1 MKKRLKSYVVPLFS
15 TVFCLVIVLSLFFIN
30 NVNKNTGESNFTY
43 VSNSII
49 NDTMPTIGEINNDLF
64 VVRPYQSDQ
73 INIYKKFYDGNENKE
88 NSIIYYNGT
97 YMQNRGIIYNSQNEF
112 NVVSILNGQ
121 VMDVSNDGVLG
132 FVVTIKHDNG
142 LVSIYHGLSSISV
155 NKGDNVIGST
165 VIGKSGELNFDDN
178 LKNALLFEL
187 TKDGSFVNPE
197 NYYDRNINEL

>member
-142 LVSIYHGLSSISV
+142 LVSMYHGLSSISV

-165 VIGKSGELNFDDN
+165 IIGKSGELNFDDN